1 MIANGPRR
9 AIGGWLAAM
18 AVFLLVALPALIS
31 VLEPVGA
38 QSFDTQV
45 LIKNLAKTSVNAEGN
60 EALDAQ
66 RFTTG
71 SNPAG
76 YRVTSVRIA
85 LGDNGSDATSSE
97 TYVVIRENNSSDRPG
112 DKVMDLDSPSSISN
126 RSTNDFTPEDKLVLE
141 PDTHYWIVTN
151 DQLDSDHEDDRIAV
165 RLTEDDE
172 EDAGLAPGW
181 NLPTF
186 RRWKHNRSDTEWQWN
201 TRMMRVSVVGWIRE
215 DTGVASVTLTDP
227 DGNPVVVNR
236 EFDPETRTYTATVPH
251 LFDQLK
257 VTATPKIAGDSVQ
270 AILGSQQGDVRGEG
284 AVFDLEVGE
293 NEITLFSRSAA
304 DDQTTEEYTFKV
316 GRLGAPGVE
325 RQLISS
331 MAHVLVDS
339 WQSAG
344 YIAHEFKTGPNP
356 GGYTITKVS
365 IRMRG
370 GNSTK
375 PTSATYVRISR
386 NRLGNAVGLVA
397 DLENP
402 SSFSDN
408 SVNVFEAPD
417 GTTLDPD
424 TKYFILVGTTEG
436 RFNQVN
442 SAPERRVEDEKGLG
456 WGFVSTTVRGSPSA
470 NWLLTGPLAAEIEGY
485 LNESSQDASVGSISL
500 KKRDDANVDYNLYPN
515 LLTADD
521 DRDYVGWVPN
531 NRTSLRLNA
540 APAHEDATIRIH
552 GDNDTSS
559 GSRETAVFRD
569 LVEGEN
575 EFQFTITA
583 PDGLTK
589 RLYTVTVTRDPTTE
603 TFVSNA
609 DAADAAGTTSGTAEQ
624 FAVSFRTSSTDS
636 SVLKEFDILLA
647 DSNSTINLGSDSHNV
662 TLEVGGEEEPSGR
675 FVAFFSPPSSYV
687 DDDYNTFSFPTGF
700 RLSPDTTYWLVFNGL
715 ATNPSK
721 PALTSSDDEDPGNL
735 DGWTIGDTSV
745 RRASTSDPWSSVAR
759 VSAVRLRG
767 ESTSTDARL
776 AALIVKDADGNA
788 GKINPDI
795 DPDTPAYYVPV
806 GNLTTTVA
814 FDVQPQ
820 HPGATVSMSL
830 RGTGFAHGEETPEL
844 VVGRN
849 TVEVEVTAADGT
861 TQRVY
866 SVLIERADARADL
879 VSNLDVSGLT
889 FPGEVGDVGINEFAQ
904 PFDTGSETAGYV
916 LDEVRI
922 ELKDVKFKGVETI
935 TAYIYEVGSNNSSAS
950 SGELVA
956 ELISPDSFTEDAVN
970 IFKVPPGAW
979 LKSDQ
984 FYTVAFEATGNTD
997 GDFEVSLI
1005 NQNGQ
1010 SGLSGWRIADG
1021 YRRSGG
1027 GLTTN
1032 SMRMRLRGDTLDGF
1046 DATLSGLTFTD
1057 ADGRTIH
1064 GLSPEFDK
1072 DTDTYVLNVMNR
1084 VESLTLTAAA
1094 TEDTTTI
1101 SISGDDDPSTPG
1113 TAAFDL
1119 DVGTNQINV
1128 TSTAPNGLSE
1138 TYAIVVNRY
1147 AAPSAPTDCPSG
1159 TEWCTTMRAG
1169 VTTDAATSIAGYTS
1183 SILSAGELG
1192 DDTFTYAGTE
1202 YTVGTLRET
1211 EQTVPFVIHG
1221 FTINLD
1227 KALPAGTVLN
1237 VGGDELEFADAG
1249 SFESWN
1255 LVDEG
1260 LDFDW
1265 DVGDLVTVSLDIP
1278 DPPGISIN
1286 DVTVDEGSAAQM
1298 TITLD
1303 NTWFEDLDIAYGT
1316 APDAGDTATLDTTE
1330 PGGADYV
1337 EVSDQ
1342 TVTIAAGDTQATV
1355 SFPTIG
1361 DGTDEDDEFFTVT
1374 ASFGGDVET
1383 AEVTITDDDDPP
1395 EVDFVRPDSGSPS
1408 ESSDLTLEV
1417 ELSAISGKTITIDY
1431 ITQQATTSDAATPGD
1446 DYVHESGTLEIAPG
1460 DSSGTFDID
1469 YVDDALDEPTERYIV
1484 KLTNPVNVTI
1494 PSAFQ
1499 ESSVSI
1505 WDNDAP
1511 PSITVDDATAGEGA
1525 DVEFE
1530 VTLSAESGFDVSVG
1544 YGTSGGTA
1552 TPGTDYTAPASGA
1565 RITILAGQTTGTIR
1579 VPTIIDNTEEGS
1591 GTETFTLTLS
1601 APANATLGSP
1611 STATGT
1617 ISDTAVPGVSFDTT
1631 NVTIAEGGMATYKA
1645 RLRAEPSANVTLTPD
1660 GLSGTD
1666 VTIQPTTLTFTTTNW
1681 RDEQTFTLTAAEDD
1695 DSVDDPVTI
1704 THTTSGGGYGS
1715 VTVASV
1721 SVTVTDND
1729 VPGVEISET
1738 EVTLT
1743 EGGSATYEVRLKTQ
1757 PSASV
1762 TITPSTPPGEPVTV
1776 TPASRTFTT
1785 SNWGS
1790 FQTFTVNGTQDTDK
1804 LDESG
1809 TITHGISGGDYA
1821 TVAVDSVDFEIEDDD
1836 KTGPSAPLQL
1846 TATVGDRSVR
1856 LNWQVP
1862 SDDGGSPITGYEYR
1876 VDTGPWTATGGT
1888 GTTYTVTNLNNDQ
1901 EYSLSVRAVNDI
1913 GNGAAAGPLMV
1924 TPTPVTLTIIPAPG
1938 GANITE
1944 GAAARFHVRLSN
1956 PVSSLDFTINYE
1968 YQGDF
1973 ATDAQMSTT
1982 HTYSGGGPITISVPT
1997 TNDNTV
2003 EADGT
2008 ITATL
2013 EAGTGYTVGIPSSAT
2028 VNVEDND
2035 VLGPLRA
2042 PSAPTNVEVTP
2053 GFESL
2058 EVSWTASEVDGN
2070 NAATNYKVDWNP
2082 GLEADVGSATEYTIG
2097 DLIPGVGYSVRV
2109 LAENAAGSASSSSI
2123 VAVPLAAPQV
2133 TAVTVDTSSIDDS
2146 SADVDVTFT
2155 NPDSESQV
2163 VYLRYRTP
2171 PNVGTWQDAPSLT
2184 DSGTEVTFN
2193 LTGLDSVSQYEVQSS
2208 LDTDYLRHVRSAM
2221 FTTRGPPSG
2230 LVLNVAPADEELR
2243 LRWSVNLNGGTISNQ
2258 IVEWKSGTESYSSS
2272 RQFETTDPAVRA
2284 HTIENLVNGTVYTVR
2299 VTVTTNYSPAA
2310 VSNEVMRAPARGPS
2324 VSNIV
2329 ISSIDR
2335 SSATA
2340 TVSVQNLDLGVGSV
2354 GLHVRHRV
2362 ESGTDLEWSAPTT
2375 RSLSRSRS
2383 TASEVFNLSGLSG
2396 NTGYEIQA
2404 VTTQG
2409 GVTADWTQSFLKSF
2423 MTLTSPPHAPAVSA
2437 SHGDGLITVRWL
2449 PPANDGGSP
2458 ITGYTIRWKSG
2469 SEIYAT
2475 TRQHL
2480 TDANDRAHNVTGLT
2494 NGTEY
2499 AVQVYATNGLGA
2511 GRPAEAMATPS
2522 TVPRSAPTSVL
2533 AAECDGSLHL
2543 SWDAPADDGGI
2554 PIVSYTVQWKGTDES
2569 YGPDREALADA
2580 DDLMHTIASLNNGET
2595 YTIRIIATNDN
2606 GDGEDLSGDPLW
2618 SEEITA
2624 TPREG
2629 TCISNVRFGN
2639 ILADSAPVIA
2649 ELQGAEDGIDVF
2661 MRTRQSNPGVWSDVQ
2676 HMTTS
2681 FGDASVTFDARDLT
2695 PTTEYEAQVSLDR
2708 GFPSG
2713 STVKAFFTT
2722 GEAPEGGAFRG
2733 GGGGS
2738 IAPVLRIEPAIA
2750 SVNLRPGDEVQLA
2763 VNVYGRQDLLDN
2775 GLADRA
2781 PSAGRPEFAW
2791 TSSDG
2796 GRFDEPDIRTGWGNS
2811 IADDRRVIFTAPD
2824 SPGTFTVT
2832 AALIDARACLAAQE
2846 DETADDRERRCS
2858 AIFEVTV
2865 IKRSTME
2872 SSDRPVPLNPPGT
2885 IPETLTD
2892 SDGTAYAVFTPEDG
2906 GEFIGEGFSFSADA
2920 GAVANGEFVGIAVR
2934 EAGPI
2939 EDAGE
2944 AWHRFEF
2951 AGASYAIA
2959 VVDGDGETAA
2969 EYALNEAGR
2978 ICLPLPAELRSN
2990 ISKIAVTSFSERG
3003 GFTVLAT
3010 TVKIAPDGVSACGA
3024 ISSLPAVV
3032 AVAAVGGRVEAAD
3045 TVEAE
3050 GAVSGDDLP
3059 DTGGAPAA
3067 SVLILILLFLC
3078 SVLIFGGTIAL
3089 VLRRTGGRETLASE
3103 EIRAFKENQT
3113 SKTRNAL

>member
-1 MIANGPRR
+1 MIAYGPRR
-9 AIGGWLAAM
+9 TIGGWLAAA
-18 AVFLLVALPALIS
+18 AVFLLVSAPALVS
-31 VLEPVGA
+31 VFEPVGA

-85 LGDNGSDATSSE
+85 LGDNGSDVTSSE

-126 RSTNDFTPEDKLVLE
+126 RSTNDFTPADKLVLE

-201 TRMMRVSVVGWIRE
+201 TRMMRISVVGWIRE
-215 DTGVASVTLTDP
+215 DTGVASVSLTDP

-251 LFDQLK
+251 LFDRLK
-257 VTATPKIAGDSVQ
+257 VTATPKIAGDRVQ
-270 AILGSQQGDVRGEG
+270 ALLGSQLEDVRGEG

-293 NEITLFSRSAA
+293 NEVTVFSRSDA
-304 DDQTTEEYTFKV
+304 DDQTTEEYTIKV
-316 GRLGAPGVE
+316 FRFSTPGAA
-325 RQLISS
+325 RQLVSNLDQRTT
-331 MAHVLVDS
+331 AFHG
-339 WQSAG
+339 G
-344 YIAHEFKTGPNP
+344 YFAQGFTTGPNV

-365 IRMRG
+365 VGAAG
-370 GNSTK
+370 GTNNLD
-375 PTSATYVRISR
+375 ADGNTYVRISTS
-386 NRLGNAVGLVA
+386 NANTDGPAVVA

-402 SSFSDN
+402 ASFSDQGT
-408 SVNVFEAPD
+408 NVFTAPD
-417 GTTLDPD
+417 GTTLDPG
-424 TKYFILVGTTEG
+424 TRYWITVGTEDGKFNTRPASVGKVDDGNDFGWKMNADGRRRNNLEG
-436 RFNQVN
+436 
-442 SAPERRVEDEKGLG
+442 A
-456 WGFVSTTVRGSPSA
+456 STSQWP
-470 NWLLTGPLAAEIEGY
+470 AAIKIEGY
-485 LNESSQDASVGSISL
+485 PNVSPTDASVGSISL
-500 KKRDDANVDYNLYPN
+500 KKRDDANVDYNVYPN

-531 NRTSLRLNA
+531 SVTSLRLNA
-540 APAHEDATIRIH
+540 SPAHEDATIRIRD
-552 GDNDTSS
+552 DNDTSS
-559 GSRETAVFRD
+559 RSRETAVFSD

-583 PDGLTK
+583 PDELTK

-609 DAADAAGTTSGTAEQ
+609 EAADSAGTTSGTAEQ

-636 SVLKEFDILLA
+636 SVLKEFDVLLA
-647 DSNSTINLGSDSHNV
+647 DSNSTIDVGSDNHSV
-662 TLEVGGEEEPSGR
+662 RLERGGDEEPSGA
-675 FVAFFSPPSSYV
+675 VINFFSAPSSYV
-687 DDDYNTFSFPTGF
+687 DDEYATFTGSSA
-700 RLSPDTTYWLVFNGL
+700 LSPDTTYWLIFNGV
-715 ATNPSK
+715 AANPSK

-745 RRASTSDPWSSVAR
+745 RRASTSDPWSSVSR
-759 VSAVRLRG
+759 VPAVRLRG

-776 AALIVKDADGNA
+776 AGLVVKDADGNA

-806 GNLTTTVA
+806 GNLATSVA

-889 FPGEVGDVGINEFAQ
+889 FPGEVGDVGINDFAQ

-1057 ADGRTIH
+1057 ADGRTID
-1064 GLSPEFDK
+1064 GLSPEFDE
-1072 DTDTYVLNVMNR
+1072 DTTNYVLNVMNR
-1084 VESLTLTAAA
+1084 VESLTLTATA

-1113 TAAFDL
+1113 TATFDL
-1119 DVGTNQINV
+1119 DVGANQINV

-1138 TYAIVVNRY
+1138 TYAIVVNR
-1147 AAPSAPTDCPSG
+1147 PSPPTAPTDCPSG
-1159 TEWCTTMRAG
+1159 TEWCTTIRVG
-1169 VTTDAATSIAGYTS
+1169 RTTDAAGSAWGYFS
-1183 SILSAGELG
+1183 SILNAGELE
-1192 DDTFTYAGTE
+1192 DDTFTYAGAD
-1202 YTVGTLRET
+1202 YTVYTLNET
-1211 EQTVPFVIHG
+1211 ENTIPSPYHG
-1221 FTINLD
+1221 FQINLSN
-1227 KALPAGTVLN
+1227 AVPAGTVLN
-1237 VGGDELEFADAG
+1237 LGGTALTFEDAG

-1255 LVDEG
+1255 LDDEG
-1260 LDFDW
+1260 IDFDW

-1278 DPPGISIN
+1278 DPPGISIQ

-1303 NTWFEDLDIAYGT
+1303 NTWFEDVDITYGT
-1316 APDAGDTATLDTTE
+1316 APEASDTATLDTTE

-1337 EVSDQ
+1337 EVSGQ

-1374 ASFGGDVET
+1374 ASFGGDSET

-1446 DYVHESGTLEIAPG
+1446 DYVHVSDTLEIAPG
-1460 DSSGTFDID
+1460 DSSGTFEID

-1505 WDNDAP
+1505 WDNDDP

-1666 VTIQPTTLTFTTTNW
+1666 VTIQPTTLTFTVSNW

-1762 TITPSTPPGEPVTV
+1762 TITPATPPGEPVTV

-1809 TITHGISGGDYA
+1809 TITHSISGGDYA
-1821 TVAVDSVDFEIEDDD
+1821 TVAVDSVDFEIDDDD

-1888 GTTYTVTNLNNDQ
+1888 GTTFTVTNLNNDQ
-1901 EYSLSVRAVNDI
+1901 EYSLSVRGVNDI
-1913 GNGAAAGPLMV
+1913 GNGVAAGPLMV

-1938 GANITE
+1938 GSNITE

-1956 PVSSLDFTINYE
+1956 SVSGLSFTISYE

-2013 EAGTGYTVGIPSSAT
+2013 ETGTGYTVGIPSSAT

-2133 TAVTVDTSSIDDS
+2133 TAVTVDTPSIDDS

-2155 NPDSESQV
+2155 NPDSESQA

-2243 LRWSVNLNGGTISNQ
+2243 LRWSVDLNGGTISNQ
-2258 IVEWKSGTESYSSS
+2258 LVEWKSGTESYSSS
-2272 RQFETTDPAVRA
+2272 RRFETTDPAVRA

-2480 TDANDRAHNVTGLT
+2480 TDANDRAHNVTDLT

-2554 PIVSYTVQWKGTDES
+2554 PVVSYTVQWKGTDES

-2580 DDLMHTIASLNNGET
+2580 DDLMHTIASLNNGEI

-2606 GDGEDLSGDPLW
+2606 GDGEDLSGNALW

-2695 PTTEYEAQVSLDR
+2695 PTTEYEAQVSLNR

-2722 GEAPEGGAFRG
+2722 GKAPTGGAFRG

-2832 AALIDARACLAAQE
+2832 AALIDVRACLSAQE

-2920 GAVANGEFVGIAVR
+2920 GAVANGEFVGVAVR
-2934 EAGPI
+2934 EAGPTA
-2939 EDAGE
+2939 ETEE

-2990 ISKIAVTSFSERG
+2990 ISKIAVTSFSEPG

-3067 SVLILILLFLC
+3067 SVLILILLFLG

-3089 VLRRTGGRETLASE
+3089 VLHRAGWREIPAFE